1 MGGDGPQLEGDQSRA
16 LFQREAKVG
25 APSDQLPI
33 AAAPTLQPGNEA
45 TAHSLQHPEPTGRVA
60 TSPALLRLQA
70 LAGNRAVA
78 QHVQRLSA
86 PAPVRIQRQETSNP
100 ENMEEQ
106 LEQTGQLQ
114 RSAEGQP
121 VQRAASSATLGHT
134 GATSSSSAPSG
145 GFVVQRRGGPKV
157 GTLCVVSNVVSA
169 GLTAGHAWLS
179 YTPDGGTETTYGT
192 WGNLTPKGLYRDR
205 EVGRPFA
212 ARRCTD
218 VDAADV
224 AALNTFAAGNNS
236 WTLTNNC
243 SSFAARGWYAV
254 TGEGI
259 DHTSL
264 GIPNPSALGAG
275 ITAANGGATGVLPVG
290 GPGASSGSSA
300 GGGSG
305 GSSGGGSSGGSSS
318 L

>member
-1 MGGDGPQLEGDQSRA
+1 MLGSIGMMQSMA
-16 LFQREAKVG
+16 
-25 APSDQLPI
+25 
-33 AAAPTLQPGNEA
+33 GNQA
-45 TAHSLQHPEPTGRVA
+45 TAHFLQRIRQSDGQDQHQA
-60 TSPALLRLQA
+60 APALLRLAPQ
-70 LAGNRAVA
+70 AGNPAVGH
-78 QHVQRLSA
+78 HVQRLSLAA
-86 PAPVRIQRQETSNP
+86 PTPVQREESSNP
-100 ENMEEQ
+100 EDMEEQ
-106 LEQTGQLQ
+106 LEQTGALQ
-114 RSAEGQP
+114 RLAVDHQPEASA
-121 VQRAASSATLGHT
+121 VQRAADGNHVHT
-134 GATSSSSAPSG
+134 GAASSWAKPAAS

-192 WGNLTPKGLYRDR
+192 WGNLKPKGLYRDR
-205 EVGRPFA
+205 EVGRAFA
-212 ARRCTD
+212 AKRCTD

-224 AALNTFAAGNNS
+224 TALNTFAAGNNT

-243 SSFAARGWYAV
+243 SSFAARGWYAI

-259 DHTSL
+259 DHTTM

-275 ITAANGGATGVLPVG
+275 ITAANGGATGVLAAG
-290 GPGASSGSSA
+290 GGGASSGSSA